1 MPPRSLLLS
10 LLLAVAEPRRTAAK
24 GLRHGGCPSRCH
36 CEADGARLRVDCSD
50 LGLTALPANLSQVP
64 RRLAGNGLT
73 HIPEGAF
80 SGLGGLKVLM
90 LQNNQLQRVPCE
102 ALQNLRNLQSFRLDA
117 NHIHSAPPGC
127 FHGLVSLRHLW
138 LDDNALTEVPVQ
150 ALAEL
155 SSLQAMTLAL
165 NKIRHIPDHAFAN
178 LSSLVVLHLHNNK
191 IHSLGEKCFDGLR
204 SLETLDLNYN
214 SLLDFPFAIKALTNL
229 KELSFHS
236 NNIRSIPEKAFTGN
250 PSLQMILFYD
260 NPIKFV
266 GKSAFQH
273 LPELRMLSL
282 NRASEITEFPDLTG
296 TTSLESLTITRA
308 RLSSLP
314 GTLCDHLT
322 KLQVLDLSYN
332 IIQDLPSFSSCRKI
346 QKIDLHHNEI
356 LEVRAGTFQGLMELR
371 SLDLSWNRV
380 RSVEPHAFADLP
392 LLSKLDLSSNALSSL
407 PTAGLGG
414 LTHLKLSGN
423 GDLRELMSAEDFPKL
438 RVMEMPYAFQCCA
451 FVACERS
458 AKLWDTEE
466 SSGRELQ
473 SRRDADIALEDL
485 LLELEENP
493 KSKQS
498 VQCSPAPG
506 PFRPCHHLFGSWIIR
521 CAVWIIVVLSLV
533 CNGLVAATIFLS
545 PAFVSPAKHLIG
557 LLAIINSLMGLSSG
571 MLAVVDAL
579 TFGSFAQYGAW
590 WENGMG
596 CKITGFLS
604 VFAGETCVFLLT
616 TATLEQDLSARSSKS
631 VKTGASSMNNIKA
644 ISALCFSL
652 ALVITVLPLL
662 HIGEYGVSSL
672 CLPLPFGE
680 PSSLGF
686 MVALVLLNLLCYFV
700 MTFSYTRLSLGKGEM
715 VHFMESSMIKHVA
728 CLLFT
733 NCLLYFPMAFLS
745 FCSLLSL
752 SFISPE
758 VAKSILLLIVPLPA
772 CLNPLLYILFN
783 PHFKEDLCL
792 LLKWTNLLK
801 DQQHSSL
808 VSVSSEDAEKQSCD
822 SSQALVAFKLHQ
834 TPHQLLRQDAEIS
847 QTQVPLVP
855 WS

>member
-50 LGLTALPANLSQVP
+50 LGLTALPANLSQHHLCFSLSSLW
-64 RRLAGNGLT
+64 RLAGNGLT

-473 SRRDADIALEDL
+473 SRRDADIAHVL
-485 LLELEENP
+485 N
-493 KSKQS
+493 
-498 VQCSPAPG
+498 
-506 PFRPCHHLFGSWIIR
+506 RPEGGSSIWIIR

-822 SSQALVAFKLHQ
+822 SSQALVTSEVLWPSVAWFLTVPKYETFPSVLCFGGSPLAFCL
-834 TPHQLLRQDAEIS
+834 
-847 QTQVPLVP
+847 
-855 WS
+855 